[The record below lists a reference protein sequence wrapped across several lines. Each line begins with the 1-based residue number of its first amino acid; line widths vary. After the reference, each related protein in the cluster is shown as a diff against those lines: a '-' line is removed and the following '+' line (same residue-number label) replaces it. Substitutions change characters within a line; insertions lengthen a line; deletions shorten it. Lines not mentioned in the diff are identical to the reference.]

1 MNRKNF
7 INIALPGSIALGLN
21 ATLPTWAKKN
31 AMSIAPMDPPN
42 LKMGDTIGITS
53 PAGFISLEH
62 LQPAIKQLEK
72 WGYKVEIGQ
81 TIGKK
86 HGTFGGTDFER
97 MSDFQYMLDNDGI
110 NAVLCA
116 RGGYGMVRII
126 DKLNFNKFSTRPKWL
141 IGFSDITTLHCHLFA
156 NTGIPSIHSK
166 MCNSFPA
173 NPTLASQIQ
182 QETIESIN
190 FALKGIKMKYN
201 APFHPSNKL
210 GKGVGK
216 LIGGNLRTLENMA
229 GSNDQINTKNCI
241 LFLEDTG
248 EYPYSVD
255 RMLWNLKRA
264 GLFNQLQGLIIG
276 GFKNK
281 VETEEDLF
289 PLSLQ
294 QMVHEKITKFEFPV
308 CFDFPVGHQVN
319 NFALKCGVVHQL
331 DVSETGTILT
341 EI

>member
-1 MNRKNF
+1 MNRKSF
-7 INIALPGSIALGLN
+7 INIALPGCLALGLN
-21 ATLPTWAKKN
+21 ISLPTWARN
-31 AMSIAPMDPPN
+31 NTAETSSMVPPN
-42 LKMGDTIGITS
+42 LNAGDIIGITS
-53 PAGFISLEH
+53 PAGYISLEDV
-62 LQPAIKQLEK
+62 QPAVKQLEK

-97 MSDFQYMLDNDGI
+97 MSDFQYMLDNDTI
-110 NAVLCA
+110 KAVLCA

-126 DKLNFNKFSTRPKWL
+126 DKLNFSKFSASPKWL
-141 IGFSDITTLHCHLFA
+141 IGFSDITTLHSHLFA
-156 NTGIPSIHSK
+156 VTGIPSIHSK

-173 NPTLASQIQ
+173 NPAVASQIQ

-190 FALKGIKMKYN
+190 FTLKGIKMKYN
-201 APFHPSNKL
+201 APFHPSNKQ

-229 GSNDQINTKNCI
+229 GSNAQINTKNCI

-281 VETEEDLF
+281 LETEEDLF

-294 QMVHEKITKFEFPV
+294 QMVHEKITEFEFPV

-319 NFALKCGVVHQL
+319 NFALKCGVIHQL
-331 DVSETGTILT
+331 EVSENGTILV